1 MINLFF
7 WVVNILIMISTWIA
21 RKDPPTL
28 RVLSAKHSGFLCRGC
43 RIRVD
48 RKVAM
53 GQVVCCVFNLSC
65 SGLLCFQLILQ
76 WSAVFSTYPAAA
88 AFSLHTHPSTPH
100 LIVRHLVGYPYFAGP
115 SIIDRCICLTFQM
128 SCNAIFCNQSILIR
142 NLKLYQY
149 VLYIGKTLHLSFYIF
164 LSCLSY
170 VVTDQITWELKSKNV
185 LKCACTQQPNKQPKN
200 NIEGVHA
207 LDPW

>member
-28 RVLSAKHSGFLCRGC
+28 RVLSAKHSGFLCRGF

-65 SGLLCFQLILQ
+65 SDLLCFQFIMQ
-76 WSAVFSTYPAAA
+76 WSAVFSTYPAVVCCVFNLSCSSCF
-88 AFSLHTHPSTPH
+88 FSAHSPLNPSFDRPTS
-100 LIVRHLVGYPYFAGP
+100 G
-115 SIIDRCICLTFQM
+115 SI
-128 SCNAIFCNQSILIR
+128 SIFCR
-142 NLKLYQY
+142 
-149 VLYIGKTLHLSFYIF
+149 
-164 LSCLSY
+164 
-170 VVTDQITWELKSKNV
+170 
-185 LKCACTQQPNKQPKN
+185 
-200 NIEGVHA
+200 A
-207 LDPW
+207 LDY